1 MSNDSSSEHWS
12 FENLTQST
20 DSGHPLITNNSNND
34 SLKNLN
40 LPLSLVLHSD
50 IRNSSKSKP
59 LPARSP
65 SNGSTHTTYFLRRQ
79 AGRRPDSVTSET
91 LSVYSPQQHSSQQR
105 LLYSQTSEHSMF
117 ERLSESAGRTTD
129 SIPSPVAAPVA
140 IPTGKRQS
148 VYSDRAVFSLSRSPD
163 RSLRPYGSASPPP
176 TTPPPV
182 HSRQSEASGR
192 ASNGCGSDDRLDAMR
207 QSPQRHYQQ
216 QDSRQQSIVALS
228 RNSAQGP
235 RDDASPS
242 RLAAGQDPLAS
253 KSYGLPA
260 TSDAIPQPA
269 NEAWRRVRVERDYS
283 QGDIRRFVVAM
294 PEQLDGRVDE
304 LKFKRFVR
312 RLNKMLADAEGATLR
327 NVLEGCLAYATLYIS
342 TLVIKPHFKKTI
354 ERISAF
360 VARENKE
367 LFGPAGLLVIDP
379 LQTAFMFIEIVV
391 L

>member
-20 DSGHPLITNNSNND
+20 DSGHPLITND

-40 LPLSLVLHSD
+40 LPLSLVLNAD
-50 IRNSSKSKP
+50 NRNSSNSKP
-59 LPARSP
+59 VPARSP

-79 AGRRPDSVTSET
+79 AGKRPDSVTSET
-91 LSVYSPQQHSSQQR
+91 LYSPQQHSSQQR
-105 LLYSQTSEHSMF
+105 LLYSTSEHSMF

-140 IPTGKRQS
+140 IPTGKRRS
-148 VYSDRAVFSLSRSPD
+148 VYSDQAVFSLSRSPD

-176 TTPPPV
+176 TTPPLV

-192 ASNGCGSDDRLDAMR
+192 ASNACGSDDRLDMR
-207 QSPQRHYQQ
+207 QSPQRRY
-216 QDSRQQSIVALS
+216 QDSRQQSIVALP
-228 RNSAQGP
+228 RNSAQEPAG
-235 RDDASPS
+235 A
-242 RLAAGQDPLAS
+242 AHTAGQDPLAS

-260 TSDAIPQPA
+260 TSDAVPQPA

-283 QGDIRRFVVAM
+283 QGDIRRFHVTM
-294 PEQLDGRVDE
+294 PEQLSGRIDE

-342 TLVIKPHFKKTI
+342 TLVVKPHFKKAI

-367 LFGPAGLLVIDP
+367 LFEPAGLLVIDP
-379 LQTAFMFIEIVV
+379 LQTAFMFIEVVV

>member
-20 DSGHPLITNNSNND
+20 DSGHPLATNNND

-40 LPLSLVLHSD
+40 LPLSLVLNADH
-50 IRNSSKSKP
+50 RNSSSKP

-65 SNGSTHTTYFLRRQ
+65 SNGSTHTYFLRRQ
-79 AGRRPDSVTSET
+79 AGKRPDSVTSET
-91 LSVYSPQQHSSQQR
+91 LYSPQQHSSQQR
-105 LLYSQTSEHSMF
+105 LLYSTSEHSMF
-117 ERLSESAGRTTD
+117 ERLSESAGRMTD
-129 SIPSPVAAPVA
+129 SIPSPVAAPMA

-148 VYSDRAVFSLSRSPD
+148 VYSDQAVFSLSRSPD

-176 TTPPPV
+176 TTPPLV

-192 ASNGCGSDDRLDAMR
+192 ASNICGSDERLDVR
-207 QSPQRHYQQ
+207 QSPQRRF

-235 RDDASPS
+235 PADA
-242 RLAAGQDPLAS
+242 AQMAGQDALAS

-260 TSDAIPQPA
+260 TSDAVSQPA

-283 QGDIRRFVVAM
+283 QGDVRRFQVAM
-294 PEQLDGRVDE
+294 PEQLGGRIDE

-342 TLVIKPHFKKTI
+342 TLVVKPHFKRVI

-367 LFGPAGLLVIDP
+367 LFEPAGLLVLDP